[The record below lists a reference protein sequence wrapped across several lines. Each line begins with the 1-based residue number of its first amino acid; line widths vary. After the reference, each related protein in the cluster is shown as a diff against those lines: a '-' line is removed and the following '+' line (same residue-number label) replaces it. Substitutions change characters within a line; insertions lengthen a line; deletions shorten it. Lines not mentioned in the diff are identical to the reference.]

1 MARKGLC
8 IGVLVAA
15 VSTASTFAAED
26 PSGGAVD
33 PVPSAQPLD
42 QITVVGTR
50 TERSLDQIDATVS
63 IIDREDIERLVA
75 RDIQDMVRYEPGV
88 TVGGGGRFGLDG
100 FTIRGIGG
108 NRVLTVVD
116 NIRVPEEFSFGP
128 FLSSRRDFVDV
139 DSLQRAEIARGPI
152 STLYGSDAL
161 GGVVALTTLGPE
173 DLVSDSDPLAL
184 DAKAGYSSED
194 DSTVTTLRGAFG
206 NQRLAGM
213 LTYTRRD
220 ASELET
226 AGDVGGTG
234 FARTQADPQDI
245 AQDNLN
251 ARVSFAPA
259 EGHRLTATV
268 DRFENET
275 DSRILSD
282 YGTSSRGS
290 TVLRRDAADQ
300 RERTRYS
307 LNYEFEGDLFLVDR
321 MDVTLYRQESETVQ
335 NTLEDQ
341 QPPGG
346 APISARGRRS
356 VFDQEIEG
364 LLAIFGRSL
373 ELGPTD
379 HTITF
384 GGEYYTTDNL
394 SLRDGTDDGEQ
405 ASGFPTRDFPATQV
419 RHRALFLQDEIVL
432 FGDRLRLMPGLR
444 WDDFRADVTVDETFE
459 TGKTNPITGE
469 LLAFPEDYA
478 DDQLTFKF
486 GAVFGITE
494 DITLYGRYSEGFRA
508 PPYDDVNV
516 GFSNFFGG
524 YKSIAAPDLESETS
538 AGVETGLRFR
548 GSWGDAQLAVF
559 RTEFDNFIQPFAIAP
574 QFAATGGIDP
584 ADGLRTFQAVNL
596 GEVEIEGWEA
606 RGTLALGSFS
616 DGLDAFFLRGAA
628 AYARGEDTET
638 GAAINTVDPLN
649 VVVGLGWRP
658 ASARWDAELVWTWS
672 ADKDEEDIDRGLEPD
687 RPVTDSWYSVDLL
700 GHVDLTERVRLDVGL
715 FNLTDERFVRWADV
729 AGIGPDDAVNRFSRP
744 GRNFGATVRASL

>member
-1 MARKGLC
+1 MARKGFC
-8 IGVLVAA
+8 VGVLAMA
-15 VSTASTFAAED
+15 VSGASALAAEEAAD
-26 PSGGAVD
+26 PAGD
-33 PVPSAQPLD
+33 PAPGAQPLGE
-42 QITVVGTR
+42 ITVVGTR

-63 IIDREDIERLVA
+63 VIDREDIERLVA
-75 RDIQDMVRYEPGV
+75 RDIQDMIRYEPGV
-88 TVGGGGRFGLDG
+88 TVGGTGRFGLDG

-108 NRVLTVVD
+108 NRVLTVID

-173 DLVSDSDPLAL
+173 DLVSDGESLAL

-206 NQRLAGM
+206 NQDLAGM

-220 ASELET
+220 ASELGT

-234 FARTQADPQDI
+234 PARTEADPQDI

-251 ARVSFAPA
+251 ARVSWAPA
-259 EGHRLTATV
+259 EGHRLTLTV

-282 YGTSSRGS
+282 YGSISRGA
-290 TVLRRDAADQ
+290 TIERRDAEDQ
-300 RERTRYS
+300 RERNRYS
-307 LNYEFEGDLFLVDR
+307 LNYEFEGDLLLVDR

-335 NTLEDQ
+335 NTLEDRVGPGPT
-341 QPPGG
+341 PP
-346 APISARGRRS
+346 SSRSRRS
-356 VFDQEIEG
+356 VFEQEIEG
-364 LLAIFGRSL
+364 LLAILGRSL

-384 GGEYYTTDNL
+384 GGEYYTTDNI
-394 SLRDGTDDGEQ
+394 SVRDGTNDGQ
-405 ASGFPTRDFPATQV
+405 PASGFPTRDFPATEV

-432 FGDRLRLMPGLR
+432 FDDRLRLMPGLR
-444 WDDFRADVTVDETFE
+444 WDDFRADVTVDEVFE
-459 TGKTNPITGE
+459 TGKTNPVTGE
-469 LLAFPEDYA
+469 LLAVPQDYA
-478 DDQLTFKF
+478 DDELTFKF

-494 DITLYGRYSEGFRA
+494 GITLYGRYSEGFRA

-524 YKSIAAPDLESETS
+524 YKSIANPDLESETS
-538 AGVETGLRFR
+538 AGLETGLRFR
-548 GSWGDAQLAVF
+548 GGWGDAQVAVF
-559 RTEFDNFIQPFAIAP
+559 RTEFENFIQSFAIAP
-574 QFAATGGIDP
+574 QFAATGGRDP
-584 ADGLRTFQAVNL
+584 ADDLLTFQSVNL

-606 RGTLALGSFS
+606 RGTLALGSFA
-616 DGLDAFFLRGAA
+616 DRLDAFYLRGAA

-638 GAAINTVDPLN
+638 GAAINTIDPLN

-658 ASARWDAELVWTWS
+658 ASARWDAELIYTWS
-672 ADKDEEDIDRGLEPD
+672 ADKDEEDVDRAAQPD
-687 RPVTDSWYSVDLL
+687 RPVTDSWYSLDLL
-700 GHVDLTERVRLDVGL
+700 GHVELTERVRLDVGL
-715 FNLTDERFVRWADV
+715 FNLTDERVVRWADT
-729 AGIGPDDAVNRFSRP
+729 AGVGPGDAVNRFSRP